1 MAKEAV
7 EEVTA
12 AKINQGKASD
22 ENIITA
28 VDVKNLQIYYK
39 KAAVLGDRVKRIVYE
54 TEKNYII
61 ELAGENGIIYADIKL
76 NIGKY

>member
-1 MAKEAV
+1 M
-7 EEVTA
+7 
-12 AKINQGKASD
+12 
-22 ENIITA
+22 
-28 VDVKNLQIYYK
+28 KNLQIYYK